1 MASVDSPCIYSV
13 CVGGVGDWVRLY
25 CAMQNEI
32 KMGADVCMFVSHNY
46 DVIVCNSS
54 YTKTQTQTKMYT
66 NSQKVLLYTR
76 NTLKRKRLREC
87 VRESVCVCVR
97 ECVCV

>member
-1 MASVDSPCIYSV
+1 
-13 CVGGVGDWVRLY
+13 
-25 CAMQNEI
+25 
-32 KMGADVCMFVSHNY
+32 MGADVCMFVSHNY

-76 NTLKRKRLREC
+76 NTLQRKRLREC
-87 VRESVCVCVR
+87 V
-97 ECVCV
+97 